1 MAEKPAPFI
10 PASPEETGLP
20 PAFWRV
26 FGTRSFFKLWVAQV
40 VSSLGDW
47 IGIIAILAIAARVS
61 GGSGAAVSLVM
72 VARVVPGFFLATV
85 GGVIVDRFDRRRVM
99 VACDFGRA
107 GLLAVLPFVDSLM
120 GLVIVSFLLEILSLL
135 WGPAK
140 DASIPNLVDTK
151 QLTSANSLGLFAAF
165 GTFPVA
171 SLAFALLSYAAVW
184 LSGFSAFASLNV
196 DREFLALWVDG
207 LTFLVS
213 ALIIFRLPIPRT
225 TRRQGERVDWTATLR
240 DISEGLAFIRHDRLV
255 RAVIIGIGVGI
266 IGGGAMIPLGPVFA
280 DQVLGGGSAAF
291 GLLMTALGFGAAI
304 GVISLLAVQRR
315 LSRETVFQF
324 AVMATGLALIAT
336 AATSHTLLA
345 VLLTGLVRHRLHRPP
360 GERPRR
366 AARPHVRRALHGDP
380 LVPADLADDLAAVG
394 GHVGR
399 GVQCALHRPSHRD
412 RRGDVRASRGS
423 DRVVGWRAHRLL
435 RRLRVMARSAA
446 RAQARTRAR
455 RLGRRARAGGVDGT
469 LHRPRRRRRQRQ
481 EHASSAARRS
491 PAVPGS

>member
-1 MAEKPAPFI
+1 MAEQAAPFI
-10 PASPEETGLP
+10 PSSPEETGLP

-47 IGIIAILAIAARVS
+47 IGIIAILAIAARIS

-99 VACDFGRA
+99 VACDIGRA
-107 GLLAVLPFVDSLM
+107 GLLALLPFVDSLL
-120 GLVIVSFLLEILSLL
+120 GLVLVSFALEILSLL

-165 GTFPVA
+165 GTFPLA
-171 SLAFALLSYAAVW
+171 SLAFALLAYAAAG
-184 LSGFSAFASLNV
+184 LSSFGPFSSLNV

-213 ALIIFRLPIPRT
+213 AMIIWRLPIPRAYD
-225 TRRQGERVDWTATLR
+225 RKGERADWTATLR
-240 DISEGLAFIRHDRLV
+240 DISEGVRFIRHNRLV
-255 RAVIIGIGVGI
+255 RGVIIGIGVGL

-291 GLLMTALGFGAAI
+291 GLLMTTLGFGAAI
-304 GVISLLAVQRR
+304 GVVSLLIFQKR

-324 AVMATGLALIAT
+324 AVMATGVSLVAAASVSST
-336 AATSHTLLA
+336 AIA
-345 VLLTGLVRHRLHRPP
+345 VLLVGLVGAFAGSSYVTGFTVLQENVRDELRGRTFAALYTVIRMCLLISLTISPLWADGWDRVSSALFTDQAIEIGGYTYALP
-360 GERPRR
+360 GVRFALWGGGLITFFAGFVSWR
-366 AARPHVRRALHGDP
+366 AVRRARRRNEDR
-380 LVPADLADDLAAVG
+380 VAAAAV
-394 GHVGR
+394 
-399 GVQCALHRPSHRD
+399 S
-412 RRGDVRASRGS
+412 
-423 DRVVGWRAHRLL
+423 
-435 RRLRVMARSAA
+435 
-446 RAQARTRAR
+446 QAE
-455 RLGRRARAGGVDGT
+455 D
-469 LHRPRRRRRQRQ
+469 
-481 EHASSAARRS
+481 
-491 PAVPGS
+491 

>member
-10 PASPEETGLP
+10 PASPDETGLP

-107 GLLAVLPFVDSLM
+107 GLLALLPFVDSLL
-120 GLVIVSFLLEILSLL
+120 GLVLVSFALEI
-135 WGPAK
+135 
-140 DASIPNLVDTK
+140 
-151 QLTSANSLGLFAAF
+151 
-165 GTFPVA
+165 
-171 SLAFALLSYAAVW
+171 
-184 LSGFSAFASLNV
+184 FS
-196 DREFLALWVDG
+196 
-207 LTFLVS
+207 
-213 ALIIFRLPIPRT
+213 LPIPRT
-225 TRRQGERVDWTATLR
+225 VHRQGERVDWTATLR
-240 DISEGLAFIRHDRLV
+240 DISEGIGFIRHDRLV

-304 GVISLLAVQRR
+304 GVVSLLALQRR

-324 AVMATGLALIAT
+324 SVMATGIALIAT
-336 AATSHTLLA
+336 AATSTTLLA
-345 VLLTGLVRHRLHRPP
+345 VLLTGVVGACAGTSYVTGFTVLQENVSDELRGRTFAALYTVIRLCLLISLTISPLWADMWDQVSDAIFTD
-360 GERPRR
+360 R
-366 AARPHVRRALHGDP
+366 AAEFGGATYALPGVRFALWGGGLIAFFAGFVSWRA
-380 LVPADLADDLAAVG
+380 VK
-394 GHVGR
+394 
-399 GVQCALHRPSHRD
+399 
-412 RRGDVRASRGS
+412 
-423 DRVVGWRAHRLL
+423 RAHR
-435 RRLRVMARSAA
+435 RERECVAS
-446 RAQARTRAR
+446 
-455 RLGRRARAGGVDGT
+455 GVA
-469 LHRPRRRRRQRQ
+469 P
-481 EHASSAARRS
+481 E
-491 PAVPGS
+491 PGA

>member
-72 VARVVPGFFLATV
+72 VARVVPGFFLATL

-107 GLLAVLPFVDSLM
+107 GLLALLPFVDSLV
-120 GLVIVSFLLEILSLL
+120 GLVIVSFALEILSLL

-165 GTFPVA
+165 GTFPLA

-225 TRRQGERVDWTATLR
+225 THREGERVDWTATLR
-240 DISEGLAFIRHDRLV
+240 DISEGIGFIRHDRLV

-304 GVISLLAVQRR
+304 GVVSSARR
-315 LSRETVFQF
+315 ATTVVARDGVPVRGHGHRSRPHRDGRDIEHPVSR
-324 AVMATGLALIAT
+324 
-336 AATSHTLLA
+336 AADGRRGR
-345 VLLTGLVRHRLHRPP
+345 VRRDLVRDGLHRPP
-360 GERPRR
+360 GERHRR
-366 AARPHVRRALHGDP
+366 AARSHVRRALHGDP
-380 LVPADLADDLAAVG
+380 VVPAHLADDLATVG
-394 GHVGR
+394 RYVGR
-399 GVQCALHRPSHRD
+399 GVQCTLHRPSHRD
-412 RRGDVRASRGS
+412 RRRDVRASRRS
-423 DRVVGWRAHRLL
+423 VRVVGWRAHRLF
-435 RRLRVMARSAA
+435 RRLRVV
-446 RAQARTRAR
+446 AR
-455 RLGRRARAGGVDGT
+455 R
-469 LHRPRRRRRQRQ
+469 
-481 EHASSAARRS
+481 AARRS
-491 PAVPGS
+491 KRERQHVASGVAPEPGA

>member
-1 MAEKPAPFI
+1 MAEQAAPFI
-10 PASPEETGLP
+10 PSSPEETGLP

-47 IGIIAILAIAARVS
+47 IGIIAILAIAARIS

-99 VACDFGRA
+99 VACDIGRA
-107 GLLAVLPFVDSLM
+107 GLLALLPFVDSLL
-120 GLVIVSFLLEILSLL
+120 GLVLVSFALEILSLL

-165 GTFPVA
+165 GTFPLA
-171 SLAFALLSYAAVW
+171 SLAFALLAYAAAG
-184 LSGFSAFASLNV
+184 LSSFGAFSSLNV

-213 ALIIFRLPIPRT
+213 AMIIWRLPIPRAYD
-225 TRRQGERVDWTATLR
+225 RKGERADWTATLR
-240 DISEGLAFIRHDRLV
+240 DISEGVRFIRHNRLV
-255 RAVIIGIGVGI
+255 RGVIIGIGVGL

-291 GLLMTALGFGAAI
+291 GLLMTTLGFGAAI
-304 GVISLLAVQRR
+304 GVVSLLIFQKR

-324 AVMATGLALIAT
+324 AVMATGVSLVAAASVSST
-336 AATSHTLLA
+336 AIA
-345 VLLTGLVRHRLHRPP
+345 VLLVGLVGAFAGSSYVTGFTVLQENVRDELRGRTFAALYTVIRMCLLISLTISPLWADGWDRVSSALFTNQAIEIGGYTYALP
-360 GERPRR
+360 GVRFALWGGGLITFFAGFVSWR
-366 AARPHVRRALHGDP
+366 AVRRARRRNEDR
-380 LVPADLADDLAAVG
+380 VAAAAV
-394 GHVGR
+394 
-399 GVQCALHRPSHRD
+399 S
-412 RRGDVRASRGS
+412 
-423 DRVVGWRAHRLL
+423 
-435 RRLRVMARSAA
+435 
-446 RAQARTRAR
+446 QAE
-455 RLGRRARAGGVDGT
+455 D
-469 LHRPRRRRRQRQ
+469 
-481 EHASSAARRS
+481 
-491 PAVPGS
+491 

>member
-107 GLLAVLPFVDSLM
+107 GLLALLPFVDSLV
-120 GLVIVSFLLEILSLL
+120 GLVIVSFALEILSLL

-207 LTFLVS
+207 VTFLVS

-225 TRRQGERVDWTATLR
+225 THRQGERVDWTATLR
-240 DISEGLAFIRHDRLV
+240 DISEGIGFIRHDRLV

-304 GVISLLAVQRR
+304 GVVSLLAVQRR

-336 AATSHTLLA
+336 AATSSTLLA
-345 VLLTGLVRHRLHRPP
+345 VLLT
-360 GERPRR
+360 
-366 AARPHVRRALHGDP
+366 A
-380 LVPADLADDLAAVG
+380 
-394 GHVGR
+394 
-399 GVQCALHRPSHRD
+399 
-412 RRGDVRASRGS
+412 
-423 DRVVGWRAHRLL
+423 VVGACAGTSYVTGFTVLQENVSDELRGRTFAALYTVIRLCLLISLTISPLWADGWDAVSDALFTDRAVELGGATYALPGVRFALWGGGLIAFFAGFVSWRA
-435 RRLRVMARSAA
+435 V
-446 RAQARTRAR
+446 QRAR
-455 RLGRRARAGGVDGT
+455 KRE
-469 LHRPRRRRRQRQ
+469 RRRV
-481 EHASSAARRS
+481 ASGVA
-491 PAVPGS
+491 PEPGS

>member
-85 GGVIVDRFDRRRVM
+85 GGFDRRRVM

-107 GLLAVLPFVDSLM
+107 GLLALLPFVDSLV
-120 GLVIVSFLLEILSLL
+120 GLVIVSFALEILSLL

-207 LTFLVS
+207 VTFLVS

-225 TRRQGERVDWTATLR
+225 THRQGERVDWTATLR
-240 DISEGLAFIRHDRLV
+240 DISEGIGFIRHDRLV

-304 GVISLLAVQRR
+304 GVVSLLAVQRR

-336 AATSHTLLA
+336 AATSSTLLA
-345 VLLTGLVRHRLHRPP
+345 VLLT
-360 GERPRR
+360 
-366 AARPHVRRALHGDP
+366 
-380 LVPADLADDLAAVG
+380 AV
-394 GHVGR
+394 
-399 GVQCALHRPSHRD
+399 
-412 RRGDVRASRGS
+412 VRACAGTSNVTAFAVLQENESDELRGRTFAALYTVIRLCLLISLTISPLWADMWDAVS
-423 DRVVGWRAHRLL
+423 DALFTDRAVELGGATYALPGVRFALWGGGLIAFFAGFVSWRAVQRAHR
-435 RRLRVMARSAA
+435 RERVAS
-446 RAQARTRAR
+446 
-455 RLGRRARAGGVDGT
+455 GVA
-469 LHRPRRRRRQRQ
+469 P
-481 EHASSAARRS
+481 E
-491 PAVPGS
+491 PGA

>member
-107 GLLAVLPFVDSLM
+107 GLLALLPFVDSLL
-120 GLVIVSFLLEILSLL
+120 GLVLVSFALE
-135 WGPAK
+135 
-140 DASIPNLVDTK
+140 
-151 QLTSANSLGLFAAF
+151 
-165 GTFPVA
+165 
-171 SLAFALLSYAAVW
+171 
-184 LSGFSAFASLNV
+184 
-196 DREFLALWVDG
+196 
-207 LTFLVS
+207 
-213 ALIIFRLPIPRT
+213 IFRLPIPRT
-225 TRRQGERVDWTATLR
+225 VHRQGERVDWTATLR
-240 DISEGLAFIRHDRLV
+240 DISEGIGFIRHDRLV

-304 GVISLLAVQRR
+304 GVVSLLALQRR

-324 AVMATGLALIAT
+324 SVMATGIALIAT
-336 AATSHTLLA
+336 AATSTTLLA
-345 VLLTGLVRHRLHRPP
+345 VLLTG
-360 GERPRR
+360 
-366 AARPHVRRALHGDP
+366 
-380 LVPADLADDLAAVG
+380 
-394 GHVGR
+394 
-399 GVQCALHRPSHRD
+399 
-412 RRGDVRASRGS
+412 
-423 DRVVGWRAHRLL
+423 VVGACAGTSYVTGFTVLQENVSDELRGRTFAALYTVIRLCLLISLTISPLWADMWDQVSDALFTDRAVELGGATYELPGVRFALWGGGLIAFFAGFVSWRAVKRAHR
-435 RRLRVMARSAA
+435 RERDRVAS
-446 RAQARTRAR
+446 
-455 RLGRRARAGGVDGT
+455 GVA
-469 LHRPRRRRRQRQ
+469 P
-481 EHASSAARRS
+481 E
-491 PAVPGS
+491 PGS

>member
-107 GLLAVLPFVDSLM
+107 GLLALLPFVDSLV
-120 GLVIVSFLLEILSLL
+120 GLVIVSFALEILSLL

-171 SLAFALLSYAAVW
+171 SLVFALLSYAAAG
-184 LSGFSAFASLNV
+184 LSGFAAFSSLDV

-207 LTFLVS
+207 VTFLVS
-213 ALIIFRLPIPRT
+213 AAIIWRLPIPRT
-225 TRRQGERVDWTATLR
+225 TLHRQGERVDWTATLR
-240 DISEGLAFIRHDRLV
+240 DISEGLGFIRHNRVV
-255 RAVIIGIGVGI
+255 RGVIIGIGVGI
-266 IGGGAMIPLGPVFA
+266 IGGGAMIPLGPVFSQ
-280 DQVLGGGSAAF
+280 DVLGGGSAAF
-291 GLLMTALGFGAAI
+291 GLLMTALGFGAAL
-304 GVISLLAVQRR
+304 GVV
-315 LSRETVFQF
+315 
-324 AVMATGLALIAT
+324 
-336 AATSHTLLA
+336 TL
-345 VLLTGLVRHRLHRPP
+345 V
-360 GERPRR
+360 
-366 AARPHVRRALHGDP
+366 
-380 LVPADLADDLAAVG
+380 
-394 GHVGR
+394 
-399 GVQCALHRPSHRD
+399 
-412 RRGDVRASRGS
+412 
-423 DRVVGWRAHRLL
+423 
-435 RRLRVMARSAA
+435 
-446 RAQARTRAR
+446 
-455 RLGRRARAGGVDGT
+455 
-469 LHRPRRRRRQRQ
+469 
-481 EHASSAARRS
+481 
-491 PAVPGS
+491 

>member
-99 VACDFGRA
+99 VACDFG
-107 GLLAVLPFVDSLM
+107 LV
-120 GLVIVSFLLEILSLL
+120 GLVIVSFALEILSLL

-171 SLAFALLSYAAVW
+171 SLVFALLSYAAAG
-184 LSGFSAFASLNV
+184 LSGFAAFSSLDV

-207 LTFLVS
+207 VTFLVS
-213 ALIIFRLPIPRT
+213 AAIIWRLPIPRT
-225 TRRQGERVDWTATLR
+225 TLHRQGERVDWTATLR
-240 DISEGLAFIRHDRLV
+240 DISEGLGFIRHNRVV
-255 RAVIIGIGVGI
+255 RGVIIGIGVGI
-266 IGGGAMIPLGPVFA
+266 IGGGAMIPLGPVFSQ
-280 DQVLGGGSAAF
+280 DVLGGGSAAF
-291 GLLMTALGFGAAI
+291 GLLMTALGFGAAL
-304 GVISLLAVQRR
+304 GVV
-315 LSRETVFQF
+315 
-324 AVMATGLALIAT
+324 
-336 AATSHTLLA
+336 TL
-345 VLLTGLVRHRLHRPP
+345 V
-360 GERPRR
+360 
-366 AARPHVRRALHGDP
+366 
-380 LVPADLADDLAAVG
+380 
-394 GHVGR
+394 
-399 GVQCALHRPSHRD
+399 
-412 RRGDVRASRGS
+412 
-423 DRVVGWRAHRLL
+423 
-435 RRLRVMARSAA
+435 
-446 RAQARTRAR
+446 
-455 RLGRRARAGGVDGT
+455 
-469 LHRPRRRRRQRQ
+469 
-481 EHASSAARRS
+481 
-491 PAVPGS
+491 

>member
-26 FGTRSFFKLWVAQV
+26 FGTRSFFKLWIAQV

-85 GGVIVDRFDRRRVM
+85 GGVIVDRFDRKRVM
-99 VACDFGRA
+99 VACDFGRGA
-107 GLLAVLPFVDSLM
+107 LLAVLPFVDTIA

-140 DASIPNLVDTK
+140 DASIPNLVDSK

-165 GTFPVA
+165 GTFPLA

-184 LSGFSAFASLNV
+184 LSGFSAFSSLDV
-196 DREFLALWVDG
+196 DQEFLALWVDG
-207 LTFLVS
+207 ATFLIS
-213 ALIIFRLPIPRT
+213 AIIIWRLPIPRT
-225 TRRQGERVDWTATLR
+225 IRRKGERVDWTATLR
-240 DISEGLAFIRHDRLV
+240 DISEGIGFIRHDRLV

-266 IGGGAMIPLGPVFA
+266 VGGGAMIPLGPVFA

-304 GVISLLAVQRR
+304 GVVSLLAVQRR

-324 AVMATGLALIAT
+324 AVMATGVALIG
-336 AATSHTLLA
+336 AATVSSTWLA
-345 VLLTGLVRHRLHRPP
+345 VLFVGVVGACAGTSYVTGFTVLQENVTDELRGRTFAALYTVIRLCLLISLTIS
-360 GERPRR
+360 
-366 AARPHVRRALHGDP
+366 P
-380 LVPADLADDLAAVG
+380 LWADMWDQLSAAVFTDSAVDVG
-394 GHVGR
+394 GATYALP
-399 GVQCALHRPSHRD
+399 GVRFALWGGGLITFFAGFVSW
-412 RRGDVRASRGS
+412 RA
-423 DRVVGWRAHRLL
+423 VQRAHR
-435 RRLRVMARSAA
+435 
-446 RAQARTRAR
+446 RAR
-455 RLGRRARAGGVDGT
+455 EGV
-469 LHRPRRRRRQRQ
+469 
-481 EHASSAARRS
+481 ASGVA
-491 PAVPGS
+491 PEPGA